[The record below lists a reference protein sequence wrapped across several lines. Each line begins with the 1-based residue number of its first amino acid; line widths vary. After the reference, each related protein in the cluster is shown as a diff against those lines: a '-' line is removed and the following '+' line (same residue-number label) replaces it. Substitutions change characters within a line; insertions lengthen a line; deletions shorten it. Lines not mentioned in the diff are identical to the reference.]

1 MQSYWV
7 FCSSAYFSHQNL
19 ERCSLPLSEGMQH
32 FCHQHLTPESHSVCV
47 HLTRLYCSH
56 WQNGDLL
63 TFLPFIF
70 FVFGEFL
77 VTWGIWLS
85 YSFHYIYCPAYTMCF
100 LKSLGFEKM
109 CCSQGLPHAL
119 SNWSTVSVQFKWSQ
133 LTHLKTV
140 ISIARHVDSLMYF
153 MLGNLP
159 NKILIV
165 VWWCWNRAFP
175 SATQFLLE

>member
-1 MQSYWV
+1 MRSYWV

-32 FCHQHLTPESHSVCV
+32 FCHQHLTPESHSICV

-63 TFLPFIF
+63 TFLPFVF
-70 FVFGEFL
+70 YVFGEFL

-100 LKSLGFEKM
+100 LLSHLDLKRCAAPKVCLM
-109 CCSQGLPHAL
+109 PCLTDQLSQCNSSDLSWPISKQWYQLPVMWTA
-119 SNWSTVSVQFKWSQ
+119 
-133 LTHLKTV
+133 
-140 ISIARHVDSLMYF
+140 
-153 MLGNLP
+153 
-159 NKILIV
+159 
-165 VWWCWNRAFP
+165 
-175 SATQFLLE
+175 